1 MTHAEHEP
9 ADAAPRRNEPRQT
22 FYQRRSAHLPHL
34 GDEHSRWI
42 TAHLPTTGRT
52 LTVKAGH
59 REISI

>member
-1 MTHAEHEP
+1 MTLVEHEP
-9 ADAAPRRNEPRQT
+9 ADGTPTRNEHRPT

-42 TAHLPTTGRT
+42 TRHLPTTGRT

-59 REISI
+59 RKISI